1 MSAAAQVLAVVA
13 QLDARLA
20 AVETALLAIR
30 ADLDPLLSM
39 TIERGGCCGEGT
51 CRGHRALHAALE
63 RTRIVDGKV
72 SP

>member
-1 MSAAAQVLAVVA
+1 MRGAAQVLNVLSAADARVVA
-13 QLDARLA
+13 LEA
-20 AVETALLAIR
+20 ALLAIR